1 MDFKPLNTVVFPGE
15 FNLPLWAGIECGF
28 FNRQGIDV
36 KLHFTANSVQQ
47 LGGLINGDWEIG
59 LTAFDN
65 VVAYQEG
72 QGEAAI
78 KHEPDLFVFM
88 GGDNAFLRLVV
99 QANIRSYADLRG
111 KVLSVDALT
120 TGFAFVLRKMLS
132 INGLGDNDVQFERA
146 GGVMQRWE
154 ALKAG
159 KHAGTLLLTPFEL
172 IAQKLGLRLLQSA
185 SEVFPHCQGLVG
197 AARQS
202 WAKANPEAL
211 VGFIRGY
218 LDALAWLYDR
228 ANAQAACALLAEKV
242 PNMSP
247 ELAAATYAVL
257 LADKDG
263 FEPKAQL
270 NIDGIKTVLVLRS
283 AHGHP
288 QRALADL
295 HKYNDLSYYDHAM
308 AMH

>member
-1 MDFKPLNTVVFPGE
+1 MDFKPLNVVVFPGG
-15 FNLPLWAGIECGF
+15 FNLPLWTGIECGC
-28 FNRQGIDV
+28 FNRHGIDV
-36 KLHFTANSVQQ
+36 KLNFTTTSVQQ
-47 LGGLINGDWEIG
+47 LGGLISGDWEIG

-72 QGEAAI
+72 QGEV
-78 KHEPDLFVFM
+78 EVEQESDLFVFM

-99 QANIRSYADLRG
+99 QADIRSYADLRG

-132 INGLGDNDVQFERA
+132 INGLGESDVHFERA

-154 ALKAG
+154 TLKVG

-172 IAQKLGLRLLQSA
+172 VAQKLGLRLLQSA
-185 SEVFPHCQGLVG
+185 SDVFPHYQGLAG
-197 AARQS
+197 AARHA
-202 WAKANPEAL
+202 WAKANPEVL

-228 ANAQAACALLAEKV
+228 VNKEAAYALLAENV

-263 FEPKAQL
+263 FEPKARL
-270 NIDGIKTVLVLRS
+270 DIEGIQTVLALRS
-283 AHGHP
+283 EYGRP
-288 QRALADL
+288 QRALADPR
-295 HKYNDLSYYDHAM
+295 KYDDLSYYDCAL
-308 AMH
+308 ARP